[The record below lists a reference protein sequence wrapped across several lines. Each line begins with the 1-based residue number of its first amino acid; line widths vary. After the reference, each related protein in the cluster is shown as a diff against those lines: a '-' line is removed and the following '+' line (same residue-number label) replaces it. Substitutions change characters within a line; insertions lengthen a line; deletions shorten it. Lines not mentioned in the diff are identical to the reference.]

1 MKKDY
6 GSFFILGKP
15 RPQPRPRCVTRGGMT
30 WAYNAESTSLRVW
43 KLATK
48 WGAKQLGVK
57 FGAGESVGV
66 KIVLHLRSK
75 VRADL
80 DNYAKAMLDAMTGAG
95 LWVDDSQVDKLEISR
110 RLVEKSDD
118 AGASVFVWRIVTD
131 PEEAARD
138 DNRISMKDV
147 ARIAAA
153 NAHRG
158 ANN

>member
-1 MKKDY
+1 MKRDFAA
-6 GSFFILGKP
+6 FFIQGKP
-15 RPQPRPRCVTRGGMT
+15 RPQPRPRCVTRGGAT

-48 WGAKQLGVK
+48 WCSQRAGVK
-57 FGAGESVGV
+57 FGATDSVGV
-66 KIVLHLRSK
+66 KIVLHIKSKGRS
-75 VRADL
+75 DL

-110 RLVEKSDD
+110 RLVEKSDE